1 MMVQEEVE
9 QETFIII
16 QVWALGPSHLWSAQL
31 LLVQTIHSKQIL
43 SNSPWQ
49 VEFHVARS
57 VLKCNFLFAAE
68 MNLCQMK
75 PQTSWVSNFFFFPKC
90 IFAESQH
97 LFFPSVSTMKKRLT
111 TKNLKRT
118 R

>member
-75 PQTSWVSNFFFFPKC
+75 PQTSWVSNFFFFLSAFLLNPS
-90 IFAESQH
+90 IY
-97 LFFPSVSTMKKRLT
+97 FFPLSPL
-111 TKNLKRT
+111 
-118 R
+118 